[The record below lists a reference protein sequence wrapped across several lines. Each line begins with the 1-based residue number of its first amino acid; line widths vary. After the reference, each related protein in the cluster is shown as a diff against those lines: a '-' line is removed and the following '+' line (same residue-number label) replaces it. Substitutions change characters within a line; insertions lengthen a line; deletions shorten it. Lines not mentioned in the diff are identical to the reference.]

1 MQLQITVGMPVY
13 NERKYITETLDS
25 LLSQTY
31 ENFEVVISDN
41 NSQDGTYEILQQ
53 YAKKDKRIK
62 LFKQPKNI
70 GSLKNFRFVLEQAQT
85 PYFIWLAGHDIW
97 HQKLLEKLL
106 KAFTDSKDEN
116 IILTFPKFQI
126 IGTEIS
132 YGYEGTEK
140 LDDPIQRYIF
150 GFNVICDIIYGL
162 WKTDILKKLRIRYIF
177 APDRFLLL
185 QASLLGKFKSVDE
198 VLFFR
203 RDTGGALPLQ
213 DAIAYKIRTV
223 EGKEKLSK
231 IISNKK
237 IKYLVYPVF
246 LMREGANTLKEYLLF
261 IKDAEKFGVN
271 LSLQQ
276 KIYLSFQTIFSIFE
290 RFIKIQ
296 YFSLK
301 GKINLQFLVQ
311 ENLERIKEAKKKIE
325 KMGNK
330 IS

>member
-1 MQLQITVGMPVY
+1 
-13 NERKYITETLDS
+13 
-25 LLSQTY
+25 
-31 ENFEVVISDN
+31 
-41 NSQDGTYEILQQ
+41 LQQ
-53 YAKKDKRIK
+53 YTKKDERIK
-62 LFKQPKNI
+62 LYRQPKNI
-70 GSLKNFRFVLEQAQT
+70 GGLKNFKFVLEQAQT

-97 HQKLLEKLL
+97 HPQLLEKLL
-106 KAFTDSKDEN
+106 KAFDDSKEEN

-140 LDDPIQRYIF
+140 LDNPIQRYIF
-150 GFNVICDIIYGL
+150 GFNIICDIIYGL
-162 WKTDILKKLRIRYIF
+162 WKTDILKKLRIREIF

-185 QASLLGKFKSVDE
+185 QASLVGKFKSVDE

-237 IKYLVYPVF
+237 IKY
-246 LMREGANTLKEYLLF
+246 
-261 IKDAEKFGVN
+261 
-271 LSLQQ
+271 
-276 KIYLSFQTIFSIFE
+276 FE

-296 YFSLK
+296 YFSFK
-301 GKINLQFLVQ
+301 RKINLQFLVQ

-325 KMGNK
+325 KMEK
-330 IS
+330 RI

>member
-1 MQLQITVGMPVY
+1 MY
-13 NERKYITETLDS
+13 
-25 LLSQTY
+25 
-31 ENFEVVISDN
+31 
-41 NSQDGTYEILQQ
+41 
-53 YAKKDKRIK
+53 
-62 LFKQPKNI
+62 
-70 GSLKNFRFVLEQAQT
+70 
-85 PYFIWLAGHDIW
+85 
-97 HQKLLEKLL
+97 
-106 KAFTDSKDEN
+106 
-116 IILTFPKFQI
+116 
-126 IGTEIS
+126 
-132 YGYEGTEK
+132 
-140 LDDPIQRYIF
+140 
-150 GFNVICDIIYGL
+150 DIIYGL
-162 WKTDILKKLRIRYIF
+162 WKTDILKKLRIREIF

-185 QASLLGKFKSVDE
+185 QASLVGKFKSVDE

-237 IKYLVYPVF
+237 IKYIVYPVF
-246 LMREGANTLKEYLLF
+246 LMREGINTLKEYLLF
-261 IKDAEKFGVN
+261 IKDTEKFGVN

-325 KMGNK
+325 KMEK
-330 IS
+330 RI